1 MLNPRTLL
9 YGPAHGH
16 SMGKHIQRTTNEFLQ
31 VQTVRF
37 TPRCIA
43 WSEEGGSSRNGRLRR
58 AEIGNAKYYRFTA
71 KGRKQFLA
79 EESHWKQMAEAVAHG
94 MGPAAEET

>member
-1 MLNPRTLL
+1 MDPPTVH
-9 YGPAHGH
+9 A
-16 SMGKHIQRTTNEFLQ
+16 MGKHIQRTTNEFLQ

-43 WSEEGGSSRNGRLRR
+43 WSEEGGSSPNARLRR
-58 AEIGNAKYYRFTA
+58 TEVGNSKYYRFTA

-79 EESHWKQMAEAVAHG
+79 AGSRWPKR
-94 MGPAAEET
+94 

>member
-1 MLNPRTLL
+1 MLIPRTFV

-31 VQTVRF
+31 VQTARF
-37 TPRCIA
+37 TPRGIA
-43 WSEEGGSSRNGRLRR
+43 WSEEGGSSPNARLRR
-58 AEIGNAKYYRFTA
+58 AEIGNSKYYRFTA

-79 EESHWKQMAEAVAHG
+79 AGSRWPKR
-94 MGPAAEET
+94 